1 MRLFRLLK
9 INSNIKILLSIFM
22 ISILFSCKDKHGSG
36 IESWF
41 VILNPVQSD
50 SKAISERHHSSN
62 GTLTF
67 AKFNSDLVPYSRKQA
82 SEVLKTYLQL
92 PLTSQAT
99 FLRSTRVGDFDHDR
113 FQQRC

>member
-1 MRLFRLLK
+1 MSLFRLLK

-41 VILNPVQSD
+41 VVLNPVQSD

-67 AKFNSDLVPYSRKQA
+67 A
-82 SEVLKTYLQL
+82 
-92 PLTSQAT
+92 
-99 FLRSTRVGDFDHDR
+99 
-113 FQQRC
+113 